1 MMRKYLLFIFT
12 IFMFSSFA
20 KGQTFSQLQ
29 SWGLD
34 FESIYWTSNLHGVIV
49 GEQIIAVTEDGGESW
64 QEVPRN
70 FDFRFFDLTFLS
82 EITGIAVGEQ
92 GQVYYSLDGGKTW
105 ESSDSGTTKDIF
117 SVSKINETE
126 AIAVGADG
134 LIIKSTDEG
143 KTWVEVG
150 SNLSAN
156 LYEVDF
162 SDSGLGVLAGD
173 QGLVAQSKDMG
184 ETWEITS
191 VATSENLKSIKISA
205 SGKVYAAGE
214 AGTIIH
220 SLDTGKTWTS
230 IQASEAVDFYSLS
243 IGELDERIINVA
255 GANNALFR
263 SVNSGT
269 SFSKINLP
277 AQGSERTI
285 KKLSFKPGE
294 NTIYAVGQDG
304 YSITSTNAG
313 NSWALKLLGNRVDFY
328 TLEFLSNTFAIAAG
342 TEGKFFVTT
351 NAFRSVIERP
361 IPDKIS
367 ILTADFW
374 NGNYGFVAGENG
386 NIYRTSNGGQ
396 SWTPLP
402 IQTNQSLKG
411 IHLFLPEFPYLSGQS
426 GLIVR
431 SSGTSGNSWEL
442 FQQETTDT
450 DQDINDLL
458 GFDLQ
463 NAMTVGEG
471 GYISISNNG
480 SDWPRIESG
489 TENDLYFTSQLSDS
503 TAIVVGEKGTILK
516 TGDLGRS
523 WKKIPTEYEIDFL
536 GVDFFDDKTGF
547 IVGKEGLFLISVDG
561 GESWTKFDSKT
572 KRDLY
577 AIQSVNPNKAFA
589 VGKDGVV
596 IGYDCVPPSGGLA
609 EISGPSFT
617 CLEMKTYTIADSP
630 APGSEITWRVDGG
643 NIISGQ
649 GTSEIEVEWT
659 DPGRKGVFVSRQNF
673 CGSGET
679 SYMEVIVSD
688 IPPQNLQIQGEG
700 TTCVDQTETYALP
713 TLEGVTYTWNA
724 AGGTIIS
731 GQGTAEVEVEWTQ
744 AGQTTL
750 TATPE
755 NSCGTIDPV
764 LLPIQVIA
772 SPSQPGEIQGES
784 ILAPGNYFY
793 EVQNQPNFNFQWQ
806 IEGEGRILSGQG
818 TNRVEV
824 SWVEEGEYSLT
835 VAAQNACG
843 FGPERSLPI
852 IVSLVTSLE
861 PSPDIKGLKVFP
873 NPSTG
878 RVFIEAEFLDQW
890 NSIDIIDPNG
900 KPIEMLPINKGQKR
914 IEIKNLRPGL
924 YFIRMTGSADLVV
937 RKILVQ

>member
-1 MMRKYLLFIFT
+1 MRKYLLFIFT
-12 IFMFSSFA
+12 IFMFSSFV

-82 EITGIAVGEQ
+82 ENTGIAVGEQ

-105 ESSDSGTTKDIF
+105 DSSDSGTTKDIF

-126 AIAVGADG
+126 VIAVGADG

-150 SNLSAN
+150 PNLSAN

-304 YSITSTNAG
+304 YSIKSTNAG

-361 IPDKIS
+361 IPDKNLNS
-367 ILTADFW
+367 
-374 NGNYGFVAGENG
+374 
-386 NIYRTSNGGQ
+386 YR
-396 SWTPLP
+396 
-402 IQTNQSLKG
+402 
-411 IHLFLPEFPYLSGQS
+411 
-426 GLIVR
+426 
-431 SSGTSGNSWEL
+431 
-442 FQQETTDT
+442 
-450 DQDINDLL
+450 
-458 GFDLQ
+458 
-463 NAMTVGEG
+463 
-471 GYISISNNG
+471 
-480 SDWPRIESG
+480 
-489 TENDLYFTSQLSDS
+489 
-503 TAIVVGEKGTILK
+503 
-516 TGDLGRS
+516 
-523 WKKIPTEYEIDFL
+523 
-536 GVDFFDDKTGF
+536 
-547 IVGKEGLFLISVDG
+547 
-561 GESWTKFDSKT
+561 
-572 KRDLY
+572 
-577 AIQSVNPNKAFA
+577 
-589 VGKDGVV
+589 
-596 IGYDCVPPSGGLA
+596 
-609 EISGPSFT
+609 
-617 CLEMKTYTIADSP
+617 
-630 APGSEITWRVDGG
+630 
-643 NIISGQ
+643 
-649 GTSEIEVEWT
+649 
-659 DPGRKGVFVSRQNF
+659 
-673 CGSGET
+673 
-679 SYMEVIVSD
+679 
-688 IPPQNLQIQGEG
+688 
-700 TTCVDQTETYALP
+700 
-713 TLEGVTYTWNA
+713 
-724 AGGTIIS
+724 
-731 GQGTAEVEVEWTQ
+731 
-744 AGQTTL
+744 
-750 TATPE
+750 
-755 NSCGTIDPV
+755 
-764 LLPIQVIA
+764 
-772 SPSQPGEIQGES
+772 
-784 ILAPGNYFY
+784 
-793 EVQNQPNFNFQWQ
+793 
-806 IEGEGRILSGQG
+806 
-818 TNRVEV
+818 
-824 SWVEEGEYSLT
+824 
-835 VAAQNACG
+835 
-843 FGPERSLPI
+843 
-852 IVSLVTSLE
+852 
-861 PSPDIKGLKVFP
+861 
-873 NPSTG
+873 
-878 RVFIEAEFLDQW
+878 
-890 NSIDIIDPNG
+890 
-900 KPIEMLPINKGQKR
+900 
-914 IEIKNLRPGL
+914 
-924 YFIRMTGSADLVV
+924 
-937 RKILVQ
+937 